1 MKITKDRLREII
13 TEEIARTTQQIRNDL
28 SGNFSAITPTTVARA
43 LVDLTHIVDSQSD
56 QDFDDIN
63 AKIRQQAIGRP
74 ASEMNEDILKK
85 IIAEELSHVISEQG
99 WFTST
104 GPDTDRKL
112 STADASTLSQAGFD
126 TSDIDED
133 SLTPAMMDALGRG
146 TMPDE
151 FVQGSGAAFI
161 DSPHKGV
168 RAVADQAEYGDD
180 SAPEDLIAVAMA
192 ARAAELMDPDGE
204 SDNVEVKVKPRVF
217 ANKAKEIN
225 MNYVA
230 GKAGDKNQNLK
241 DIITR
246 ISVDYFDED
255 IQDVIDYVL
264 APRSTHDG
272 GHPYDYPPGQEGR
285 FVYK

>member
-1 MKITKDRLREII
+1 MHSGF
-13 TEEIARTTQQIRNDL
+13 DL
-28 SGNFSAITPTTVARA
+28 S
-43 LVDLTHIVDSQSD
+43 
-56 QDFDDIN
+56 
-63 AKIRQQAIGRP
+63 
-74 ASEMNEDILKK
+74 
-85 IIAEELSHVISEQG
+85 
-99 WFTST
+99 
-104 GPDTDRKL
+104 DT
-112 STADASTLSQAGFD
+112 
-126 TSDIDED
+126 DED

-151 FVQGSGAAFI
+151 FVQGSGVAFI

-168 RAVADQAEYGDD
+168 RAVADQAEYGED

-204 SDNVEVKVKPRVF
+204 SDNVEVKVHPRVF

-230 GKAGDKNQNLK
+230 GKAGDKNKNLK

-246 ISVDYFDED
+246 VSIDYFDED